1 MTSRGGAFARNAF
14 TAASTASDREAPT
27 AVSTSV
33 RRDVRPGTA
42 IGRAQS
48 RRAYKKPSSASPV
61 GRTRPQDSSGRAQRS
76 NPTGPLGPSK
86 TMATRFAFWRKI
98 EEDALAEKHAQPGLL
113 SDFILGSQDGLV
125 NVLGVIL
132 GVAVASR
139 NLSNPLAIVLAGG
152 LAATFAES
160 ISMGAVAYTST
171 LARRDHYLAER
182 GRELEE
188 MRTMPDLERQEV
200 REILERWDFHGA
212 EQEELLEK
220 IVSKPKAW
228 LEIMMAHELNL
239 APVDAA
245 QARKSAVLVGIAA
258 IVGSLIPLVPFM
270 VIGSSILVGAIV
282 SLAVSTLA
290 LFAIGWWKAR
300 TTIGRP
306 TRSGVQMAIIGI
318 ASAVAGFGIA
328 YLVSGGSA
336 VTP

>member
-1 MTSRGGAFARNAF
+1 MRCAHWVG
-14 TAASTASDREAPT
+14 
-27 AVSTSV
+27 
-33 RRDVRPGTA
+33 PG
-42 IGRAQS
+42 IS
-48 RRAYKKPSSASPV
+48 
-61 GRTRPQDSSGRAQRS
+61 
-76 NPTGPLGPSK
+76 
-86 TMATRFAFWRKI
+86 MATRFACWRKI
-98 EEDALAEKHAQPGLL
+98 DEAVLAEKHAQPGLL

-200 REILERWDFHGA
+200 REILERWDFHGT

-239 APVDAA
+239 APVDSA

-258 IVGSLIPLVPFM
+258 IVGSLIPLVPFI
-270 VIGSSILVGAIV
+270 VSGSNIVVGAIV

-318 ASAVAGFGIA
+318 ASALAGFGIA